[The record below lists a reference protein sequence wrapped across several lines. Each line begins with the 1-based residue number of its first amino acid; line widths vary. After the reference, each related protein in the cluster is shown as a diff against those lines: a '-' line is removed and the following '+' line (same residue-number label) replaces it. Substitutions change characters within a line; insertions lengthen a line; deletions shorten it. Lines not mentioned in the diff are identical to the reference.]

1 MSATLK
7 KNSKGYNYK
16 YTDLA
21 GIHKWLEEEGK
32 SYYQYINILPNGD
45 EQVMTIRSDIEQ
57 PIPGDIVQK
66 AFLKD
71 GKQNPAQAHGAALT
85 YARRY
90 SLLLAYGLATSD
102 DDAECLT
109 IPDDVVASMLERVE
123 EPAEQGS
130 IRKRMGRYF
139 REHGLD
145 ADNMMEEFG
154 IEQGMDEKILEA
166 KFDMIKEVYGE

>member
-1 MSATLK
+1 
-7 KNSKGYNYK
+7 
-16 YTDLA
+16 
-21 GIHKWLEEEGK
+21 
-32 SYYQYINILPNGD
+32 
-45 EQVMTIRSDIEQ
+45 MTIRSDIEQ

-109 IPDDVVASMLERVE
+109 IPDDVVVSMLEKVE
-123 EPAEQGS
+123 EPVEQGS